1 MKIHS
6 GPHVVV
12 CGQMDTQ
19 TWQSEKVHFAILIVN
34 TPKKGD
40 EK

>member
-1 MKIHS
+1 
-6 GPHVVV
+6 
-12 CGQMDTQ
+12 MDTQ

-40 EK
+40 EKWFDFEQSGIFNF